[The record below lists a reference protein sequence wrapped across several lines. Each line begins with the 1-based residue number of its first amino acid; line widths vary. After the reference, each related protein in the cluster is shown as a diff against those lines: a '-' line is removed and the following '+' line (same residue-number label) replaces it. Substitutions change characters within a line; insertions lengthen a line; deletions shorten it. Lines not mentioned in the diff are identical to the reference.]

1 MSQVNS
7 QPSMPRRRK
16 KKVSLGT
23 RLLTL
28 LTWVIVLLVIF
39 PVLFMVLTAFKTE
52 TAAASFPPQWLS
64 PITFENFEKV
74 FDRGFLPFLLNS
86 FIASIGS
93 TILVMIL
100 AIPAAYALTI
110 RPILKWRDALFFL
123 ISTRF
128 MPLGAVVIPLYLLIS
143 SLRLLDN
150 IWVIMVLYVGLN
162 LPIAIWMMRSFL
174 EEVPREIIE
183 AAQLDG
189 AGIIKEIT
197 RVVMPIVAPGAAAA
211 ALIVFI
217 FAWNEY
223 FLVFNLTADSAR
235 TLPPF
240 LGSFVDA
247 RGQFLAALSAAATLA
262 VTPVVIAGWVAQKRL
277 VRGLSMGALK

>member
-7 QPSMPRRRK
+7 QPLMPRRRK

>member
-1 MSQVNS
+1 MSLIRTQAKI
-7 QPSMPRRRK
+7 PRRRK
-16 KKVSLGT
+16 KLRLGQVA
-23 RLLTL
+23 LTAF
-28 LTWVIVLLVIF
+28 TWLVVILMVF
-39 PVLFMVLTAFKTE
+39 PVAFMVLTAFKTE

-64 PITFENFEKV
+64 PITLENFEKV
-74 FDRGFLPFLLNS
+74 FDRGFWPFLVNS
-86 FIASIGS
+86 VIASVGS

-110 RPILKWRDALFFL
+110 RPIFKWRDALFFL

-128 MPLGAVVIPLYLLIS
+128 MPFAAVIIPLYLLVAR
-143 SLRLLDN
+143 LGLLDN
-150 IWVIMVLYVGLN
+150 IWVIMVLYIGMN

-189 AGIIKEIT
+189 AGIFKEIT

-240 LGSFVDA
+240 LGSFIDA
-247 RGQFLAALSAAATLA
+247 RGQFLATLSAAATLA
-262 VTPVVIAGWVAQKRL
+262 VSPVVIAGWVAQKRL

>member
-1 MSQVNS
+1 VNS
-7 QPSMPRRRK
+7 
-16 KKVSLGT
+16 V
-23 RLLTL
+23 
-28 LTWVIVLLVIF
+28 
-39 PVLFMVLTAFKTE
+39 
-52 TAAASFPPQWLS
+52 
-64 PITFENFEKV
+64 
-74 FDRGFLPFLLNS
+74 
-86 FIASIGS
+86 IASVGS

-110 RPILKWRDALFFL
+110 RPIFKWRDALFFL

-128 MPLGAVVIPLYLLIS
+128 MPFAAVIIPLYLLVAR
-143 SLRLLDN
+143 LGLLDN
-150 IWVIMVLYVGLN
+150 IWVIMVLYIGMN

-189 AGIIKEIT
+189 AGIFKEIT

-240 LGSFVDA
+240 LGSFIDA
-247 RGQFLAALSAAATLA
+247 RGQFLATLSAAATLA
-262 VTPVVIAGWVAQKRL
+262 VSPVVIAGWVAQKRL

>member
-1 MSQVNS
+1 MTTTPTSRTTAR
-7 QPSMPRRRK
+7 RRRK
-16 KKVSLGT
+16 FDYAGVLM
-23 RLLTL
+23 TL
-28 LTWVIVLLVIF
+28 FTWAVVFVVIF
-39 PVLFMVLTAFKTE
+39 PVLFMVSTAFKTE
-52 TAAASFPPQWLS
+52 TAAASFPPQWIS

-74 FDRGFLPFLLNS
+74 FNRGFPQFFVNS
-86 FIASIGS
+86 LISSIGS
-93 TILVMIL
+93 TIIVMLL
-100 AIPAAYALTI
+100 AIPAAYGLTI
-110 RPILKWRDALFFL
+110 RRITKWRDALFFL

-128 MPLGAVVIPLYLLIS
+128 MPFAAVIIPLYLLIA

-150 IWVIMVLYVGLN
+150 IFVIMILYVGMN
-162 LPIAIWMMRSFL
+162 LPIAVWMMRSFF

-189 AGIIKEIT
+189 ASVFKEIV
-197 RVVMPIVAPGAAAA
+197 RVVMPIVGPGTAAA
-211 ALIVFI
+211 ALIIFI

-223 FLVFNLTADSAR
+223 FLVFNLTANSAR

-262 VTPVVIAGWVAQKRL
+262 VTPVVLAGWIAQKRL
-277 VRGLSMGALK
+277 VRGLSMGAIK

>member
-1 MSQVNS
+1 M
-7 QPSMPRRRK
+7 
-16 KKVSLGT
+16 
-23 RLLTL
+23 TL
-28 LTWVIVLLVIF
+28 FTWVVVFIVIF
-39 PVLFMVLTAFKTE
+39 PVLFMVTTAFKTE
-52 TAAASFPPQWLS
+52 TAAAAFPPQWLA
-64 PITFENFEKV
+64 PITFDNFQKV
-74 FDRGFLPFLLNS
+74 IDRGFPRFFVNS
-86 FIASIGS
+86 LISSIGS
-93 TILVMIL
+93 TIIVMLL

-110 RPILKWRDALFFL
+110 RKITRWRDALFFL

-128 MPLGAVVIPLYLLIS
+128 MPFAAVIIPLYLLIS

-150 IWVIMVLYVGLN
+150 IWVVMVLYVGMN
-162 LPIAIWMMRSFL
+162 LPIAVWMMRSFF

-189 AGIIKEIT
+189 ASVFKEIT
-197 RVVMPIVAPGAAAA
+197 RVVMPIVGPGTAAA

-223 FLVFNLTADSAR
+223 FLVFNLTANSAR

-262 VTPVVIAGWVAQKRL
+262 VTPVVLAGWIAQKRL
-277 VRGLSMGALK
+277 VRGLSMGAIK

>member
-1 MSQVNS
+1 MSVS
-7 QPSMPRRRK
+7 EHTAPRRKRRFS
-16 KKVSLGT
+16 VGGS
-23 RLLTL
+23 LLTL
-28 LTWVIVLLVIF
+28 LTWVIVFVVIF
-39 PVLFMVLTAFKTE
+39 PVVFMLLTAFKTE
-52 TAAASFPPQWLS
+52 TDAAAFPPKILA

-74 FDRGFLPFLLNS
+74 FDRGFGPFLVNS
-86 FIASIGS
+86 LIASIGS
-93 TILVMIL
+93 TVLVMLL

-110 RPILKWRDALFFL
+110 RPILRWRDALFFL

-128 MPLGAVVIPLYLLIS
+128 MPFAAVVIPLYLLLS
-143 SLRLLDN
+143 TFLLLDN
-150 IWVIMVLYVGLN
+150 IWVIMVLYVGMN
-162 LPIAIWMMRSFL
+162 LPIAVWMMRSFL

-189 AGIIKEIT
+189 AGVGKEII
-197 RVVMPIVAPGAAAA
+197 RVVMPIVGPGTAAA

-223 FLVFNLTADSAR
+223 FLVFNLTANSAR

-262 VTPVVIAGWVAQKRL
+262 VTPVVIAGWAAQKRL